1 MKNDITNRGDIEML
15 VNAFYDKVKTD
26 DKIGLFFTDVIH
38 VNWEQ
43 HLPRMYDFWDNVLFQ
58 TGSYTGNPMQR
69 HRQIHL
75 QHPIQNEQ
83 FIHWVNLFHATID
96 EFFSGKNA
104 ELLKSRAASIAAI
117 MQVRVNQ

>member
-58 TGSYTGNPMQR
+58 TGSYIGNPMQKCGIVKKSSS
-69 HRQIHL
+69 QYCCY
-75 QHPIQNEQ
+75 
-83 FIHWVNLFHATID
+83 HA
-96 EFFSGKNA
+96 SSC
-104 ELLKSRAASIAAI
+104 KS
-117 MQVRVNQ
+117 VK